1 MITLYRVDHC
11 YACDEV
17 EERLRDLVIAHNV
30 VNVEK
35 ERPAKL
41 AGKEM
46 PVIVEGNEVVSGEA
60 ALHAYLAQLTRDAE
74 LWRKYQSDVC
84 YVDEEGNP
92 C

>member
-11 YACDEV
+11 HACDEI
-17 EERLRDLVIAHNV
+17 EEALRDLVIAHNI

-35 ERPAKL
+35 ARPPEL
-41 AGKEM
+41 AGKEP
-46 PVIVEGNEVVSGEA
+46 PVVIEGDNVVSGQP
-60 ALHAYLAQLTRDAE
+60 ALRDYLAQLTRDAE

-84 YVDEEGNP
+84 YIDEQGNP